1 MSVIVLSGGFGTW
14 ADGRGC
20 PRVMRRLAL
29 MAEEENI
36 TYASILNLI
45 AHHVNKISQH
55 VMHKVYFVGYN
66 VIMN

>member
-1 MSVIVLSGGFGTW
+1 
-14 ADGRGC
+14 
-20 PRVMRRLAL
+20 

-36 TYASILNLI
+36 TYASILNLF
-45 AHHVNKISQH
+45 AHHVNKFSQH